1 MVLFIEDVVFKGC
14 IVNPLID
21 KAKELEQRYR
31 NKQRDELRST
41 HPEIA
46 EGVEKVQAV
55 FGPVGNVVTKEKR
68 CPACG
73 RKEIRSSEANRRY
86 WALLHEIAEKV
97 KPEGKEYSAET
108 WHTYFKQ
115 KLLGSV
121 EVNLPNGKTTQV
133 PQTTTALDTGQFHV
147 FATQVEV
154 WAIPRGV
161 FLPE

>member
-1 MVLFIEDVVFKGC
+1 M
-14 IVNPLID
+14 ID
-21 KAKELEQRYR
+21 AYSIAKALEHRYGK
-31 NKQRDELRST
+31 KQRDELRAN

-46 EGVEKVQAV
+46 EGVEKVEKV
-55 FGPVGNVVTKEKR
+55 FGPVNVGKIVDKKEEHQRTIQQNKEKR

-115 KLLGSV
+115 KLLGNV
-121 EVNLPNGKTTQV
+121 EVNMPNGKTIQV
-133 PQTTTALDTGQFHV
+133 PQTTTVLDTSQFHD

-154 WAIPRGV
+154 WANGRGV

>member
-1 MVLFIEDVVFKGC
+1 MI
-14 IVNPLID
+14 
-21 KAKELEQRYR
+21 KEETQRTPTQ
-31 NKQRDELRST
+31 NN
-41 HPEIA
+41 
-46 EGVEKVQAV
+46 EKC
-55 FGPVGNVVTKEKR
+55 

-115 KLLGSV
+115 KFLGNT
-121 EVNLPNGKTTQV
+121 EVNMPNGKTIQV
-133 PQTTTALDTGQFHV
+133 PQTTTALDTSQFHE
-147 FATQVEV
+147 FSLQVEV
-154 WAIPRGV
+154 WANNRGV